1 MQSDPSGRG
10 SVQSVKADSSRNG
23 TQHGSTGPHEA
34 SGHAHGE
41 ADRASPEVGKGFCD
55 ADPSLALMAARQP
68 SDPTDLSPRAPKAT
82 VTLGRQVTKDCN
94 MIVKTAPRLGR
105 ISR

>member
-41 ADRASPEVGKGFCD
+41 ADRASPIHI
-55 ADPSLALMAARQP
+55 QP
-68 SDPTDLSPRAPKAT
+68 SYVWGSSGVRLTP
-82 VTLGRQVTKDCN
+82 G
-94 MIVKTAPRLGR
+94 RLGDELWR
-105 ISR
+105 RPLGAVCP